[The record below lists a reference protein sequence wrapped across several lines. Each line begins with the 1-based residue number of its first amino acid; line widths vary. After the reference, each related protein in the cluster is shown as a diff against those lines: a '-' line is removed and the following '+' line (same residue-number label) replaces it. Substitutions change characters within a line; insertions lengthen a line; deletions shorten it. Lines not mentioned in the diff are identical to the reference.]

1 MLTDLMSLISMLC
14 LITHLDDNLS
24 DKVNLNMNWNS
35 SIMTYNYSFITA
47 NNLASD
53 FSEFC

>member
-1 MLTDLMSLISMLC
+1 MLC

-35 SIMTYNYSFITA
+35 SIMTYNYSFIIA